1 MILSDIELQPQE
13 DIILLEDNGPTA
25 TEGRAFGHVI
35 MTIDGQEVDVYFGV
49 TDSSTGMVSQL
60 EAIVKANA
68 EASGRQF
75 IVSGYPAENPC
86 RSAVSSGSSLAVG
99 ALGDVS
105 AADALE
111 ARARTRDD
119 SAGIALRSD
128 KYTAM
133 IIVIK

>member
-1 MILSDIELQPQE
+1 MQSTTLKKAAALMGAAALAAST
-13 DIILLEDNGPTA
+13 PT
-25 TEGRAFGHVI
+25 RA
-35 MTIDGQEVDVYFGV
+35 DGY
-49 TDSSTGMVSQL
+49 
-60 EAIVKANA
+60 
-68 EASGRQF
+68 QF

-105 AADALE
+105 AADTLE